1 MSPVFI
7 SLKEAM
13 LKKILLVV
21 GLMTSLQAAAAPD
34 AASFHI
40 CRPTFDVSGETMVAG
55 TAFILQDPKKPR
67 TLLLTAHHL
76 FGEAG
81 GLSRQF
87 AGHEL
92 PSAVS
97 KTECKWF
104 KGNRTPLKAGPALPV
119 KNAGIFFAPG
129 SQRDMAVFSLP
140 AKEGQALELAPAAA
154 KVGDTVW
161 LVARVQS
168 GAPPALLLHKARV
181 VRVEGPGLLYA
192 FENAQLSI
200 AATSGAP
207 VVNEDG
213 KLVGVNEGGGLHKGV
228 MYGDALGLEALRAAL
243 LELP

>member
-1 MSPVFI
+1 
-7 SLKEAM
+7 M
-13 LKKILLVV
+13 LKKNLFAIL
-21 GLMTSLQAAAAPD
+21 SLLTTLHAIAAPD

-40 CRPTFDVSGETMVAG
+40 CRPTFEVNGETMVAG
-55 TAFILQDPKKPR
+55 TAFTLQDPKKPR

-97 KTECKWF
+97 KTACKWF
-104 KGNRTPLKAGPALPV
+104 KGNRAPLKAGPALPV
-119 KNAGIFFAPG
+119 KNAGIFFSPG
-129 SQRDMAVFSLP
+129 SQRDVAVFSLP
-140 AKEGQALELAPAAA
+140 AKEGQALELAPTAA

-161 LVARVQS
+161 LVAQLQS
-168 GAPPALLLHKARV
+168 GAPPAVLLHKARV
-181 VRVEGPGLLYA
+181 VQAEGAGLLYA

-200 AATSGAP
+200 IATSGAP
-207 VVNEDG
+207 VVNENG

-228 MYGDALGLEALRAAL
+228 MYGDALGLEALRAVL